1 LSRRLCGEPFVT
13 SAAEWARAITQR
25 RHGGLEGDDLAA
37 VDDLLAALD
46 SEVHAAEAVYIA
58 DGATA
63 GFRRWRRAHALRDAL
78 QAVKRGDTLTAREHL
93 ATYED
98 LM

>member
-1 LSRRLCGEPFVT
+1 LCGEPFIT
-13 SAAEWARAITQR
+13 SAAEWARGITQR
-25 RHGGLEGDDLAA
+25 ARGGLEGDDLAA
-37 VDDLLAALD
+37 VDDLLEALD
-46 SEVHAAEAVYIA
+46 GEVQAAEDVYIA

-78 QAVKRGDTLTAREHL
+78 QAVRRGDTLTAREHL